1 MQSSISCMWNLFVMS
16 RRFAWISFA
25 EARKFLRFFQRAPAG
40 RPWFFILTL
49 STHNER
55 TQLAC
60 QFPGSSSVRLAWWN
74 TKFKRF
80 GITAV
85 TATGWGQEEG
95 TDEDTA
101 VEKEGVRPLM
111 KAQKGKNNILFERLF
126 SRNKKINALTEVKED
141 QYLKEGV
148 CVSGRKVNFL

>member
-1 MQSSISCMWNLFVMS
+1 MQSSISCMWNLFVIG

-25 EARKFLRFFQRAPAG
+25 EARKFLLFFQRAPAG
-40 RPWFFILTL
+40 RPWLFILTL

-74 TKFKRF
+74 TKSKRF

-85 TATGWGQEEG
+85 TATGWGQKEG
-95 TDEDTA
+95 MDEDTA
-101 VEKEGVRPLM
+101 VWKKGVRPLM
-111 KAQKGKNNILFERLF
+111 EAQKGKNNILLKGCFVAIKRLMLWQR
-126 SRNKKINALTEVKED
+126 SKKISTWKRA
-141 QYLKEGV
+141 V